1 MRYRNKRT
9 GIVID
14 IESKLSGGDWEEV
27 KASSRSPR
35 KKGGDQNGTICD
47 NK

>member
-14 IESKLSGGDWEEV
+14 IESELSGGDWEEV
-27 KASSRSPR
+27 KTSSKPRR
-35 KKGGDQNGTICD
+35 KKAGDQNGTICD

>member
-14 IESKLSGGDWEEV
+14 IESKLSGDWEEV
-27 KASSRSPR
+27 KVSSKSPR
-35 KKGGDQNGTICD
+35 KKAGDQNGTICD